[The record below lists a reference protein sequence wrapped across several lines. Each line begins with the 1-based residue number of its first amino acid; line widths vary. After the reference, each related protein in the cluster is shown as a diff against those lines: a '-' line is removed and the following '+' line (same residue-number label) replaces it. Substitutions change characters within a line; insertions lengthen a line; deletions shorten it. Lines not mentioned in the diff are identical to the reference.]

1 MAIKIGS
8 SDRCKTSG
16 TPTYWTEGAA
26 GGGAN
31 FFSLIDK
38 SKRGEE

>member
-8 SDRCKTSG
+8 SDRCKTAG
-16 TPTYWTEGAA
+16 TPTFWTDGAA
-26 GGGAN
+26 GGGGQT
-31 FFSLIDK
+31 FCDK